1 MWTAAIA
8 SPSTQSMFI
17 SLLAKW
23 INETPT
29 NRAFTDL
36 YNTQTGEYVSHGLSS
51 IRFLGEGGK
60 EGDTGCRE
68 RETWRIGLMF

>member
-8 SPSTQSMFI
+8 SRSTKAMFV

-36 YNTQTGEYVSHGLSS
+36 YNTQTG
-51 IRFLGEGGK
+51 K
-60 EGDTGCRE
+60 
-68 RETWRIGLMF
+68 